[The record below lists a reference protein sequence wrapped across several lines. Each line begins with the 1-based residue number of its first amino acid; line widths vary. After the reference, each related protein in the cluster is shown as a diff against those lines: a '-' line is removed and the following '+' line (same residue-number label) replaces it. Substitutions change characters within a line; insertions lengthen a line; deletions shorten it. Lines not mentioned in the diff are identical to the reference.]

1 MSSQAI
7 LAATP
12 GQTVGPFYGY
22 ALPYPGD
29 SELVPPG
36 RADAIRLHGTVYDG
50 AGQPVPDALIEIW
63 QADETR
69 RRSPDRPAPCAATAS
84 PSPASVARPST
95 PRGTTPSPPCGPA
108 RPTTAR
114 RRSSR

>member
-36 RADAIRLHGTVYDG
+36 RSDAIRLHGTVYDG
-50 AGQPVPDALIEIW
+50 EGQPVPDALIEIW
-63 QADETR
+63 QADELGNV
-69 RRSPDRPAPCAATAS
+69 AQAAGSLQREGFTF
-84 PSPASVARPST
+84 T
-95 PRGTTPSPPCGPA
+95 GFG
-108 RPTTAR
+108 
-114 RRSSR
+114 